1 MWEAGATVVKPS
13 RMLAGVFHAKKGTA
27 LASAALA
34 ALLSSSIDARAEEP
48 DEVVVRGR
56 EAAGFV
62 SRARIEDSPREVT
75 DAASLIE
82 PLPGVHVR
90 RLGADDSF
98 ATLSVRG
105 TSSTQVAV
113 YLAGVPLTGG
123 ADPTLD
129 LATLPLWPGAR
140 ARVYRSFAPAA
151 LGRGSLG
158 GTLVLDAPSPRAANS
173 TEVYGAASAYGSRR
187 VRIGNV
193 SGEPDG
199 VRIATGLSASRSD
212 DDFSFIDSNAS
223 IAAGHD
229 VLATRENAGHAAASG
244 LVSIGIPVRFGPGN
258 TGALTITT
266 LAQLRRQQLP
276 GTIHVPTRFQRLDS
290 NRLLSALELTLPAGP
305 GALGARTWAR
315 HEGLAIHGDPIESA
329 KLAGSPSETSDA
341 IIAAGGSTGWKGR
354 PSTATTVDARID
366 ASGERFAPG
375 RWIGAAQ
382 PPGARRTNVGAG
394 VDVTLEATAA
404 LTLAASARAD
414 TWFDGSDGGA
424 STNEAR
430 PTGNVGAE
438 LALGSVTLATHGG
451 VLARPPSFV
460 ERFGDHGIFIGQRGL
475 VPESARTID
484 AGGTFKATLGALR
497 LHLEMAGFA
506 TWADDLIV
514 FIPAGAYGRARA
526 ENIGRARLLGTE
538 AELRVAAFGLELRL
552 SHTALATANESE
564 CRVVA
569 GACERPALPGR
580 PEHDFVGDLAYVIG
594 PVRLRYGVD
603 VVAGIQA
610 DRKGEQAYR
619 VPDRV
624 LHSAGARLA
633 VPGAAGL
640 TLSLDVRNLLDL
652 RAAAYPSALGGSDR
666 YPIGDL
672 FDYPIP
678 GRRLL
683 LSARWVFPEP
693 ILSASVR
700 ASQ

>member
-1 MWEAGATVVKPS
+1 
-13 RMLAGVFHAKKGTA
+13 MLLAVWPASARRAKKNA
-27 LASAALA
+27 LLAFVALG
-34 ALLSSSIDARAEEP
+34 ALLSSSIEARAEEP
-48 DEVVVRGR
+48 DEVVVRGHD
-56 EAAGFV
+56 AAGFS
-62 SRARIEDSPREVT
+62 SRARTEDATREIT

-82 PLPGVHVR
+82 PMPGVHVR

-123 ADPTLD
+123 SDPTLD

-158 GTLVLDAPSPRAANS
+158 GTLVLDAPSPRGPNS
-173 TEVYGAASAYGSRR
+173 TEVYAAAGAYGSRR
-187 VRIGNV
+187 VRIGDV
-193 SGEPDG
+193 SGKPDG
-199 VRIATGLSASRSD
+199 VRVATGLSASRSD
-212 DDFSFIDSNAS
+212 DDFSFIDSSAS
-223 IAAGHD
+223 IKAGHD
-229 VLATRENAGHAAASG
+229 VLATRENAGHAAASA
-244 LVSIGIPVRFGPGN
+244 LVSLGLPIRLGPGN

-266 LAQLRRQQLP
+266 LAQIRRQQLP
-276 GTIHVPTRFQRLDS
+276 GTIQRPTRFERLAS
-290 NRLLSALELTLPAGP
+290 NRLLGALELTLPAGP
-305 GALGARTWAR
+305 GTLGARTWAR
-315 HEGLAIHGDPIESA
+315 REGLAIHDDPIESA
-329 KLAGSPSETSDA
+329 MLSGSASETADA
-341 IIAAGGSTGWKGR
+341 IIAAGGSAGWKGR
-354 PSTATTVDARID
+354 PGAATTVDARLD

-394 VDVTLEATAA
+394 VDVTVQATHL

-414 TWFDGSDGGA
+414 TWFDGSDDGGT
-424 STNEAR
+424 TNEAR
-430 PTGNVGAE
+430 PTGNLGAE
-438 LALGSVTLATHGG
+438 LALGPVTLATHGG

-460 ERFGDHGIFIGQRGL
+460 ERFGDHGTFIGQPGL
-475 VPESARTID
+475 LPESARTID
-484 AGGTFKATLGALR
+484 GGGTFATTIGRALR
-497 LHLEMAGFA
+497 IHLELATFA

-526 ENIGRARLLGTE
+526 TNIGRARLLGTE
-538 AELRVAAFGLELRL
+538 AELRAAAFGLELRL
-552 SHTALATANESE
+552 SHTALATANESS

-569 GACERPALPGR
+569 GACERPPLPGR
-580 PEHDFVGDLAYVIG
+580 PEQDFVGDLAYVLG

-610 DRKGEQAYR
+610 DVVGDATYR

-633 VPGAAGL
+633 VPGASGL

-652 RAAAYPSALGGSDR
+652 RAAAYPSALGGADR

-693 ILSASVR
+693 KASASVR
-700 ASQ
+700 APQ